1 MSSAE
6 SLVAAEPIPNAAAGA
21 GGRFGKGY
29 RAWMLFLL
37 LLVNAL
43 NLADRQGMAATAQSI
58 RFELHLTGAQLGLIQ
73 GLGFAIFY
81 TLFGLPLAWMA
92 ERWNRT
98 RIVAAS
104 LALFGLMVAGCG
116 AIANFWQLMLFRIGV
131 GIGDAGFVTPVASL
145 VGDHYPAGK
154 RASAMTVIWLGAP
167 IGAVSGAVIAG
178 WVAQSFGWRIWYYA
192 LGVPALLVAVLA
204 FFTLREP
211 IRGMSD
217 PGAVRGK
224 TPSMFTAFRFLLAKK
239 SVWFILIGAGLAA
252 TGMNGLGQFFSLYL
266 QTAFHVG
273 PAEAGRLLG
282 LMSGVAMASGLAL
295 GGFGVDWGAKFDRRW
310 FVWGPAIGQ
319 LLATP
324 LFFIGANQ
332 ASIPMAVFVLGLG
345 HVALFVYYTPTLALA
360 QNMVG
365 ANMRASSALV
375 TSVVLG
381 LVGIG
386 LGPTLIGVLND
397 IFTQKAFS
405 VGDFVQLCPGG
416 RAPPGAAE
424 AITSACSTAAG
435 QGIRHAIMAMSLL
448 FAGSA
453 LFFVLASFNLRKDLD
468 TLYET
473 PAE

>member
-1 MSSAE
+1 MSTAE
-6 SLVAAEPIPNAAAGA
+6 SAGAAEPVPNAAAAA

-58 RFELHLTGAQLGLIQ
+58 RLELHLTGAQLGLIQ

-92 ERWNRT
+92 ERINRT
-98 RIVAAS
+98 RLIAGS
-104 LALFGLMVAGCG
+104 LAIFGLMVAACATIRSFG
-116 AIANFWQLMLFRIGV
+116 ALMLFRIGV

-145 VGDHYPAGK
+145 VGDHYPSQK

-167 IGAVSGAVIAG
+167 IGAVAGAVIAG
-178 WVAQSFGWRIWYYA
+178 WVAQTLGWRVWYYA
-192 LGVPALLVAVLA
+192 LGVPAIVVAALA
-204 FFTLREP
+204 FLTLREP
-211 IRGMSD
+211 VRGMSD
-217 PGAVRGK
+217 AVAVRGK
-224 TPSMFTAFRFLLAKK
+224 TPSIFTAFRFLLAKK

-310 FVWGPAIGQ
+310 FVWGPALGQ
-319 LLATP
+319 LLAMP
-324 LFFIGANQ
+324 LFFFGASQ
-332 ASIPMAVFVLGLG
+332 ASIAAAVIVLGLG

-365 ANMRASSALV
+365 ANMRASSSFV
-375 TSVVLG
+375 TSLVLG

-386 LGPTLIGVLND
+386 LGPTLIGLLND
-397 IFTQKAFS
+397 LFTQHAFGM
-405 VGDFVQLCPGG
+405 GDFVHLCPGG
-416 RAPPGAAE
+416 RAPAGAAK
-424 AITSACSTAAG
+424 ALTAACSTAASG
-435 QGIRHAIMAMSLL
+435 GIRSAIMAMSLL
-448 FAGSA
+448 FGGSA
-453 LFFVLASFNLRKDLD
+453 LFFVLASINLRKDLD
-468 TLYET
+468 THYET
-473 PAE
+473 PAA

>member
-1 MSSAE
+1 MSTAE
-6 SLVAAEPIPNAAAGA
+6 SAVAPPAASQSGAAG
-21 GGRFGKGY
+21 GERFGKGY
-29 RAWMLFLL
+29 RAWLLFIL

-58 RFELHLTGAQLGLIQ
+58 RLELHLTGGQLGLIQ

-92 ERWNRT
+92 ERMNRA
-98 RIVAAS
+98 RIVAAC

-116 AIANFWQLMLFRIGV
+116 FIRNFWQLMLFRVGV
-131 GIGDAGFVTPVASL
+131 GIGDAGFMTPVSSL
-145 VGDHYPAGK
+145 VGDHYPAQK
-154 RASAMTVIWLGAP
+154 RASAMTIIWLGAP
-167 IGAVSGAVIAG
+167 IGAVSGAVLAG
-178 WVAQSFGWRIWYYA
+178 WVAQTYGWRVWYYA
-192 LGVPALLVAVLA
+192 LGVPALLVAILA
-204 FFTLREP
+204 FLTLREP

-217 PGAVRGK
+217 PVAVRGK
-224 TPSMFTAFRFLLAKK
+224 TPSIFSAFKFLLAKK

-273 PAEAGRLLG
+273 PAKAGQLLG

-319 LLATP
+319 VLATP
-324 LFFIGANQ
+324 LFFFGANQ
-332 ASIPMAVFVLGLG
+332 ASIPMAVFILGLG

-365 ANMRASSALV
+365 ANMRASSAFV
-375 TSVVLG
+375 TSLVLG

-405 VGDFVQLCPGG
+405 AGDFVQLCPGG
-416 RAPPGAAE
+416 RAPTDAAQ
-424 AITSACSTAAG
+424 ALVSACSTAAG

-453 LFFVLASFNLRKDLD
+453 VFFVLASFSLRKDLD
-468 TLYET
+468 TLYQA
-473 PAE
+473 PAG